1 MDQKYSEGSE
11 ASPSHEDGDGVLRP
25 CPAIDVLRLLVGKWK
40 PEILQLASQNKI
52 RFNSLLRKIPGSN
65 KQSLSVALR
74 ELEQANVLHKNVVS
88 AKPPHVEYT
97 LTDRGR
103 SMIPIFH
110 VASRVAAPN
119 TEKA

>member
-1 MDQKYSEGSE
+1 MNQKNSQDPHVS
-11 ASPSHEDGDGVLRP
+11 SSHEEADGVLRP

-74 ELEQANVLHKNVVS
+74 ELEEADVLHKKVVS
-88 AKPPHVEYT
+88 EKPPHIEYT

-110 VASRVAAPN
+110 VASRVATPS
-119 TEKA
+119 EKP